1 MAWVLQCKGVVNTV
15 HYLGD
20 FLFWSP
26 PGSPL
31 CEVALGKATALCDR
45 LGLPTAPHKTVGPV
59 TSLTFLGIEI
69 DSVVM
74 VLRLPADK
82 LACLRR
88 MLFQWEKRRH
98 VTKHDLLVL
107 IGHLNHASAVVRPGC
122 SFVRQLINASKIPRH
137 QTHRVRLNAGCRADV
152 AWWSTFVQQWN
163 GVSLFLDLASGPS
176 AILDASGL
184 WGCGAYTITSHQWF
198 HCSGHRHGP
207 RSTSPSRSL
216 SP

>member
-1 MAWVLQCKGVVNTV
+1 MIGLAHSSAQDCGPRDISNISWHRNRLC
-15 HYLGD
+15 GD
-20 FLFWSP
+20 GAQTPSRQVGLSQEDVISV
-26 PGSPL
+26 GEETS
-31 CEVALGKATALCDR
+31 CD
-45 LGLPTAPHKTVGPV
+45 
-59 TSLTFLGIEI
+59 
-69 DSVVM
+69 
-74 VLRLPADK
+74 

-98 VTKHDLLVL
+98 ATKHDLLVL
-107 IGHLNHASAVVRPGC
+107 IGHLNHALAVVRPGC

-163 GVSLFLDLASGPS
+163 GVSLFLDLAPGLS
-176 AILDASGL
+176 AILDASGS

-198 HCSGHRHGP
+198 HGSGHRHGP

-216 SP
+216 SPYL